1 MGTVFALA
9 NILTQLGFSVIAVI
23 LGGSLL
29 HSVNHNCEL
38 ALLTSFALL
47 TVIEVP
53 LVVAVIIIGILSVL
67 VCLLVFGLRARSD
80 R

>member
-29 HSVNHNCEL
+29 HSVNDKCEAYMHL
-38 ALLTSFALL
+38 NHLPSDS
-47 TVIEVP
+47 
-53 LVVAVIIIGILSVL
+53 LSQ
-67 VCLLVFGLRARSD
+67 SHS
-80 R
+80 